1 MNTCKICG
9 NENGNKIHHAREIMF
24 GFRDKFDYLE
34 CGQCGCVQLV
44 NIPSDMA
51 RYYPPNYY
59 SFQTQGWL
67 MTQVRRRWSAYNRG
81 GRSLI
86 GWFVTELYFPNNA
99 MKAVHRLG
107 LPKNA
112 RILEI
117 GSGSGRLLQDLCYF
131 GFTDVSGV
139 DPFIAKDLH
148 YQNGPTIYKRQ
159 LAEMEGPYDLIM
171 LNHSYEHMDHP
182 AETMQIIA
190 KLLAKDG
197 RVIVRIPVAS
207 SWGWKHYGTNW
218 AHIDA
223 PRHFYLHTFKSMDI
237 LAAQAGLKVVET
249 IHEAEEIS
257 ITGSESFKMD
267 IPLEDPRYPLSSSFK
282 RLKAWRKRKPVKERI
297 EQINRRK
304 EADLI
309 CFYLAKAR

>member
-1 MNTCKICG
+1 MKACKICG
-9 NENGNKIHHAREIMF
+9 NEAGNKIHHAREIMF

-34 CGQCGCVQLV
+34 CGQCGCVQLME
-44 NIPSDMA
+44 IPRDMA

-67 MTQVRRRWSAYNRG
+67 MTRVRRRWSAYNRG
-81 GRSLI
+81 KRSLI

-99 MKAVHRLG
+99 MKAVHRLN

-159 LAEMEGPYDLIM
+159 LDEMQGPYDLIM

-182 AETMQIIA
+182 AETMRTIA
-190 KLLAKDG
+190 RLLKKGG
-197 RVIVRIPVAS
+197 RVIIRIPVAS
-207 SWGWKHYGTNW
+207 SWGWKHYGINW

-223 PRHFYLHTFKSMDI
+223 PRHFYLHTFKSMDL
-237 LAAQAGLKVVET
+237 LAGQAGLKVTDT

-257 ITGSESFKMD
+257 ITASESFTKD
-267 IPLEDPRYPLSSSFK
+267 IPLEDPRYPLSSSLK
-282 RLKAWRKRKPVKERI
+282 RLNGCIKRKSDKQKVE
-297 EQINRRK
+297 EINSHK

-309 CFYLAKAR
+309 CFYLTKA